1 MEIVKGINEMRK
13 VRQGFPL
20 EVGCVLTMGAIHTG
34 HMSLIERSVTEN
46 PRTVCSIFVNPL
58 QFPDGT
64 DLRSYPS
71 SIEADLTLMERAG
84 VDAVFMPSQNEMYGT
99 GLLTKITF
107 SELSNVYEGID
118 RPGHFEGVGIVVSK
132 LLNIITPQKAYFG
145 QKDYQQTRIIN
156 ALVNDMNMET
166 EVIICDT
173 VREPNGLAV
182 SSRNTLLTKESRER
196 AGCLYRALEHA
207 AVLRA
212 SGESLRI
219 IEEQMSLVLN
229 ADPDVDRVHY
239 FDFVDRENLRHL
251 HSNKKPC
258 VLIAAITVQGIRLI
272 DNLSID

>member
-71 SIEADLTLMERAG
+71 SVEADLTHMERAG
-84 VDAVFMPSQNEMYGT
+84 VDAVFMPSQDEMYGA
-99 GLLTKITF
+99 GLSTKITF

-118 RPGHFEGVGIVVSK
+118 RPGHFEGVGMVVSK

-156 ALVNDMNMET
+156 ALVNDMNMGT

-173 VREPNGLAV
+173 VRELNGLAV

-196 AGCLYRALEHA
+196 AGCLHRALEHA

-239 FDFVDRENLRHL
+239 FDFVDRENLRHVQ
-251 HSNKKPC
+251 SNKKPC
-258 VLIAAITVQGIRLI
+258 VLVAAITVQGIRLI
-272 DNLSID
+272 DNLIID

>member
-84 VDAVFMPSQNEMYGT
+84 VDAVFMPSQNEMYGA

-118 RPGHFEGVGIVVSK
+118 RPGHYEGGGIVVS
-132 LLNIITPQKAYFG
+132 
-145 QKDYQQTRIIN
+145 
-156 ALVNDMNMET
+156 
-166 EVIICDT
+166 
-173 VREPNGLAV
+173 
-182 SSRNTLLTKESRER
+182 
-196 AGCLYRALEHA
+196 
-207 AVLRA
+207 
-212 SGESLRI
+212 
-219 IEEQMSLVLN
+219 
-229 ADPDVDRVHY
+229 
-239 FDFVDRENLRHL
+239 
-251 HSNKKPC
+251 
-258 VLIAAITVQGIRLI
+258 
-272 DNLSID
+272 